1 MSSIIISSDALSKTY
16 RVHEK
21 PEGFK
26 NTIKDLFSRKYI
38 EKKAVDNLSFTVNT
52 GEIIGLL
59 GENGAG
65 KTTTL
70 KMLTGILYPTSG
82 NVIVSGYIPT
92 ARKRDFLKK
101 ICFVMGNKSDINW
114 DLPAVDTFRYQQ
126 LLYEIPDKKYK
137 NNLDMLSEML
147 GVTKLLKTQIRRL
160 SLGERMK
167 MELINS
173 FLYSPEIIFLDE
185 PTIGLDLA
193 SQISIRKFL
202 KSYRQEKQTTIII
215 TSHYMDDIEE
225 TCDRVILLNQ
235 GTKVFDGGIAE
246 IKRPDMPFKDIILSM
261 MDGGNEST

>member
-1 MSSIIISSDALSKTY
+1 MSSAIIHVKNLSKIY

-21 PEGFK
+21 PEGFR
-26 NTIKDLFSRKYI
+26 NTVKDLFKRRYI
-38 EKKAVDNLSFTVNT
+38 DKRAVDDVSFVVNA
-52 GEIIGLL
+52 GEIVGLL

-70 KMLTGILYPTSG
+70 KMLTGILYPSSG
-82 NVIVSGYIPT
+82 EVSVAGYAPT
-92 ARKRDFLKK
+92 DRKRAFLKK

-126 LLYEIPDKKYK
+126 LVYEIPDAEYK
-137 NNLDMLSEML
+137 ANLTMLSELL
-147 GVTKLLKTQIRRL
+147 GVADLLNTQIRRL

-173 FLYSPEIIFLDE
+173 FLYSPQIVFLDE
-185 PTIGLDLA
+185 PTIGLDLN
-193 SQISIRKFL
+193 SQIAIRRFL
-202 KSYRQEKQTTIII
+202 KNYRKEKKVTMLI

-225 TCDRVILLNQ
+225 TCDRVILLMH
-235 GTKVFDGGIAE
+235 GKKAFDGDIEE

-261 MDGGNEST
+261 MNEE